1 MLINNFFLK
10 IPLPEI
16 NDLKPLSLL
25 GLMKKDKKTNYKG
38 INFILIKDMGK
49 PYIDKIND
57 DVIVNYIEGFH
68 EHSSCK
74 WTKS

>member
-1 MLINNFFLK
+1 MSIFAKIVTGIFGKKSDKDLK
-10 IPLPEI
+10 IL
-16 NDLKPLSLL
+16 N
-25 GLMKKDKKTNYKG
+25 
-38 INFILIKDMGK
+38 